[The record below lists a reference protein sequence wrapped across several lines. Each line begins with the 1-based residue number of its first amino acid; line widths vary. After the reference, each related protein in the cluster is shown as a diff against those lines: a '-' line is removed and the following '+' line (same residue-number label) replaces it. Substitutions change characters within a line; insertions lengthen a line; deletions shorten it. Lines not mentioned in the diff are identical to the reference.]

1 MLGFWRRTT
10 AVEDVP
16 AQGEPLV
23 PVVGATIGVDPD
35 RSAVDEAARIIQR
48 HVEREARNRR
58 VQYLAVRDL
67 CPAQKAEL
75 VADLAR
81 LFR

>member
-1 MLGFWRRTT
+1 MLGLWRRTT
-10 AVEDVP
+10 AVEEASP
-16 AQGEPLV
+16 QSEATT
-23 PVVGATIGVDPD
+23 PVVDATIGVDPD
-35 RSAVDEAARIIQR
+35 QGAVDEAARIIQR